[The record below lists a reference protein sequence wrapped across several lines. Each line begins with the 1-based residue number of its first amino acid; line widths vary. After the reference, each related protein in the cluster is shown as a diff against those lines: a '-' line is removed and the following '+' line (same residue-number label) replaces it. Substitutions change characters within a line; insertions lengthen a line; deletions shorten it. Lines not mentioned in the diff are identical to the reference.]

1 MADTENSSSS
11 FFKWVGGI
19 AASVITAVL
28 IYHFTTPPQP
38 PPPTPTVAPTAVNGI
53 VADSTS
59 HELIRNALVTVA
71 LGPNSAHQETDA
83 LGRYS
88 VVLASTSPDPN
99 MGNVDVQA
107 PGHLTY
113 SNTVLLRPGD
123 NYAEI
128 TIDAV
133 PPPAPAAPAGAPAPV
148 AAPTPAAAAPTQ
160 QTPGPV
166 AVSPARI
173 ARAQIIVKAP
183 PPGYTRGTTTYSL
196 GITTNSAIRPGK

>member
-1 MADTENSSSS
+1 MADDENTSSS

-28 IYHFTTPPQP
+28 IYHFTQPTP
-38 PPPTPTVAPTAVNGI
+38 PPPPPPSVAPTAVNGI

-71 LGPNSAHQETDA
+71 LGPNSAHQATDA

-107 PGHLTY
+107 PGHLAY

-133 PPPAPAAPAGAPAPV
+133 PPPPPDTAAGAPVPAPAAPT
-148 AAPTPAAAAPTQ
+148 PTPAATPTQ
-160 QTPGPV
+160 PTPGIG
-166 AVSPARI
+166 AVSPALA
-173 ARAQIIVKAP
+173 ARARIVVKAP
-183 PPGYTRGTTTYSL
+183 PPGYTKAMTTYSGVL
-196 GITTNSAIRPGK
+196 PGK

>member
-28 IYHFTTPPQP
+28 IYHFTNPPQP
-38 PPPTPTVAPTAVNGI
+38 PPPPPTVAPTAVNGI

-59 HELIRNALVTVA
+59 HELIRNAVVTVA
-71 LGPNSAHQETDA
+71 LGPNSAHQATDA

-107 PGHLTY
+107 PGHLAY

-128 TIDAV
+128 TIDAD

-148 AAPTPAAAAPTQ
+148 AAPAAAPTQ
-160 QTPGPV
+160 PAPGPV
-166 AVSPARI
+166 AVNPALIAHARI
-173 ARAQIIVKAP
+173 VLKAP
-183 PPGYTRGTTTYSL
+183 PPGYTKAITTYS
-196 GITTNSAIRPGK
+196 GVAPGK

>member
-1 MADTENSSSS
+1 MADTEDKSSA
-11 FFKWVGGI
+11 FLKWIGGI

-28 IYHFTTPPQP
+28 IYHFTQTTP
-38 PPPTPTVAPTAVNGI
+38 PPPPPPTVAPTAVNGI
-53 VADSTS
+53 VADSTT

-71 LGPNSAHQETDA
+71 LGPNSAHQATDA

-99 MGNVDVQA
+99 MGNVDVEA

-113 SNTVLLRPGD
+113 TNTVLLRPGD

-133 PPPAPAAPAGAPAPV
+133 PPPPAPTPSG
-148 AAPTPAAAAPTQ
+148 APTPAPAAAPAPAPAAQ
-160 QTPGPV
+160 GP
-166 AVSPARI
+166 AIGGMKPALI
-173 ARAQIIVKAP
+173 AHAQIVLKAP
-183 PPGYTRGTTTYSL
+183 PPGYAKAITTYS
-196 GITTNSAIRPGK
+196 GVAPGK

>member
-1 MADTENSSSS
+1 MADTENTSSA
-11 FFKWVGGI
+11 FLKWIGGI

-28 IYHFTTPPQP
+28 IYHFTQTTP
-38 PPPTPTVAPTAVNGI
+38 PPPPPPSVEPTAVNGI

-71 LGPNSAHQETDA
+71 LGPNSAHQATDA

-107 PGHLTY
+107 PGHLAY

-133 PPPAPAAPAGAPAPV
+133 PLPAPAAPAGAPAPV
-148 AAPTPAAAAPTQ
+148 AAPTPAAAAP
-160 QTPGPV
+160 GP
-166 AVSPARI
+166 AAGGMNPALI
-173 ARAQIIVKAP
+173 ARAQIVLKAP

-196 GITTNSAIRPGK
+196 GITTNSATKPDK

>member
-1 MADTENSSSS
+1 MEVPLADTENTSSA
-11 FFKWVGGI
+11 FLKWIGGI

-28 IYHFTTPPQP
+28 IYHFTQTTP
-38 PPPTPTVAPTAVNGI
+38 PPPPPPSVEATAVNGI
-53 VADSTS
+53 VADSVT

-71 LGPNSAHQETDA
+71 LGPNSAHQATDA

-107 PGHLTY
+107 PGHLAY

-160 QTPGPV
+160 QTPGPA
-166 AVSPARI
+166 AVNPARI
-173 ARAQIIVKAP
+173 ARAQIVLKAP
-183 PPGYTRGTTTYSL
+183 PPGYTKAITTYS
-196 GITTNSAIRPGK
+196 GVAPGK

>member
-28 IYHFTTPPQP
+28 IYHFTNPPQP
-38 PPPTPTVAPTAVNGI
+38 PPPPPTVAPTAVNGI

-59 HELIRNALVTVA
+59 HELIRNAVVTVA
-71 LGPNSAHQETDA
+71 LGPNSAHQATDA

-88 VVLASTSPDPN
+88 VVLASTSADPN

-107 PGHLTY
+107 PGHLAY

-133 PPPAPAAPAGAPAPV
+133 PPTPPTVAAAPAGAPAPV
-148 AAPTPAAAAPTQ
+148 AAPTPAASPTLPPATAPT
-160 QTPGPV
+160 PGAGGMNPALV
-166 AVSPARI
+166 ARARI
-173 ARAQIIVKAP
+173 VLKAP
-183 PPGYTRGTTTYSL
+183 PPGYTKAITTYS
-196 GITTNSAIRPGK
+196 GVAPGK

>member
-1 MADTENSSSS
+1 MADTEDKSSA
-11 FFKWVGGI
+11 FLKWIGGI

-28 IYHFTTPPQP
+28 IYHFTEPTP
-38 PPPTPTVAPTAVNGI
+38 PPPPPPSVAPTAVNGI
-53 VADSTS
+53 VADSAT

-71 LGPNSAHQETDA
+71 LGPNSAHQATDA

-99 MGNVDVQA
+99 MGNVDVEA
-107 PGHLTY
+107 PGHLAY

-133 PPPAPAAPAGAPAPV
+133 PPPPAGAPAATPTPDT
-148 AAPTPAAAAPTQ
+148 APTPAA
-160 QTPGPV
+160 TPAQPNPGV
-166 AVSPARI
+166 AINPALIAHGRI
-173 ARAQIIVKAP
+173 VLKAP
-183 PPGYTRGTTTYSL
+183 PPGYTKAITTYS
-196 GITTNSAIRPGK
+196 GVAPGK